1 MAMRKIALPQDLK
14 ELAPMLSD
22 SFQYPENPEWSVQE
36 DELDAFVESFENISR
51 SWWLV
56 RAGQILFPSMRD
68 FLPGFVW
75 EEDGL
80 IAGVVLL
87 QQRGTSSNWVIG
99 TVATRPEYRRRGI
112 ARKMVEA
119 GIEFIREKN
128 GDIAVLDVIDA
139 NHPAYQLYESLGFEH
154 FTGNLDL
161 EFKPEGITPT
171 AEISPDYTLE
181 KSSVFEWQPRFE
193 LSKRIAPE
201 NIQTYEPVIESRFR
215 QPGYLRLVLP
225 IILRAQKIRSQITL
239 VRQSKDGTVVGYL
252 DCDAQVGG
260 KGRHRFSIRL
270 DPAHAGLSAA
280 LLAYGLHHL
289 TTIDPELVI
298 EMPVPTWQE
307 HVAGAAY
314 ELGFTKRLLYHRMGL
329 RL

>member
-1 MAMRKIALPQDLK
+1 MVMRKLTLPQDLK
-14 ELAPMLSD
+14 ELAPMLTD

-36 DELDAFVESFENISR
+36 DELDAFVVSFENISR
-51 SWWLV
+51 PWWLI
-56 RAGQILFPSMRD
+56 RIGQLLFPSMRD

-75 EEDGL
+75 EEDGR

-119 GIEFIREKN
+119 GIHFIRENN

-139 NHPAYQLYESLGFEH
+139 NHPAYKLYESLGFEH

-161 EFKPEGITPT
+161 EFRPEGISPT
-171 AEISPDYTLE
+171 AEIPPDYTRE

-193 LSKRIAPE
+193 LNKRVSPIT
-201 NIQTYEPVIESRFR
+201 IQTYEPVIESRFR
-215 QPGYLRLVLP
+215 QPGYLRLILP
-225 IILRAQKIRSQITL
+225 IILRAQKIRSHITL
-239 VRQSKDGTVVGYL
+239 IRQSKDGALVGYL
-252 DCDAQVGG
+252 DYDAQIGG
-260 KGRHRFSIRL
+260 KGRHRFTMRL
-270 DPAHAGLSAA
+270 DPAHADLSTT
-280 LLAYGLHHL
+280 LLAYGLHQL
-289 TTIDPELVI
+289 TEIDPNLII

-307 HVAGAAY
+307 HLANAAY
-314 ELGFTKRLLYHRMGL
+314 EHGFMKRLLYHRMGL
-329 RL
+329 VL